1 MLTFGNEHRS
11 DTILFIANETGT
23 DSMRWYEGIK
33 IFYILS
39 GTAHIHVEK
48 NDHTLTAED
57 FLVVNAFELHS
68 ILLSENSE
76 ILEMCI
82 PLAIISRVFGSS
94 DPHAFDCDSSRCRP
108 EQEQYLA
115 TIRRIYADLF
125 RAVYKGHQDNTA
137 YIFSEVYA
145 LIDLLSRHFPRQHAI
160 HDPLLRKQN
169 ARQLQGILSYINENF
184 RSDLSIHAVAQAN
197 FITSNYLSRYF
208 HRMVGTT
215 FTDYLTSVRLSSAYG
230 ELVSTSK
237 TITRIALDNGF
248 RSTNAFIKY
257 FKNQY
262 GETPGKLRRDLEEN
276 PPAPAHPTDDARI
289 FQALLRHVSKDANAN
304 AVAPDI
310 TRLELSVNTIHRGK
324 PLSQTWKNLINI
336 GYAREGLQADVQEQ
350 LRRIQREIG
359 FRYVRFQGLL
369 DDDMLIYA
377 ENEHGEPELD
387 FTLVDLLFDFLLS
400 IGLKPYVELGFV
412 PSLLAYPQTRAFR
425 RSSYLCLPVDEEK
438 WFTLVKELIFHLE
451 ARYGSDQLQTWYF
464 TLMSIHCAVTDKQQT
479 VVDHAAYYALYR
491 RVYRFLKSRGAG
503 YRVSG
508 PGVYSN
514 AIEEDYLW
522 AFLKNCAADD
532 CLPDQFTL
540 LCFPYDPIHD
550 KDYFRTICAP
560 DLPYPDALSPD
571 EQYVS
576 HLTDTVQRKLRDAG
590 YAIPSLALIEWNS
603 TMWQRDL
610 CNDSCFKSA
619 YLIKNITENMDRI
632 WGMGYWT
639 ANEMLEET
647 ASSSLDFH
655 GGYGLFTSKG
665 IPKSAYL
672 ALCMLGRLG
681 DHLLYAGDSCVVT
694 RRGSEIQVLLHHY
707 CHYDELYRN
716 NYLLDPNAEH
726 CYERFVEKG
735 ELHVSLELTGLGT
748 GSRRIRRYRLGR
760 EYGSSFDQW
769 LSMGLPP
776 QLNREEVA
784 YLKAA
789 AQPAY
794 HVARMSV
801 QNTLTLSAQL
811 APHEVQLI
819 LISQ

>member
-262 GETPGKLRRDLEEN
+262 GETPGKLRR
-276 PPAPAHPTDDARI
+276 
-289 FQALLRHVSKDANAN
+289 
-304 AVAPDI
+304 
-310 TRLELSVNTIHRGK
+310 
-324 PLSQTWKNLINI
+324 
-336 GYAREGLQADVQEQ
+336 
-350 LRRIQREIG
+350 IQREIG

-438 WFTLVKELIFHLE
+438 WFMLVKELIFHLE

-464 TLMSIHCAVTDKQQT
+464 TLMSIHCAITDKQQT

>member
-304 AVAPDI
+304 SVAPDI

-438 WFTLVKELIFHLE
+438 WFMLVKELIFHLE

-464 TLMSIHCAVTDKQQT
+464 TLMSIHCAITDKQQT

-560 DLPYPDALSPD
+560 DLP
-571 EQYVS
+571 
-576 HLTDTVQRKLRDAG
+576 
-590 YAIPSLALIEWNS
+590 
-603 TMWQRDL
+603 
-610 CNDSCFKSA
+610 
-619 YLIKNITENMDRI
+619 
-632 WGMGYWT
+632 
-639 ANEMLEET
+639 
-647 ASSSLDFH
+647 
-655 GGYGLFTSKG
+655 
-665 IPKSAYL
+665 
-672 ALCMLGRLG
+672 
-681 DHLLYAGDSCVVT
+681 
-694 RRGSEIQVLLHHY
+694 
-707 CHYDELYRN
+707 
-716 NYLLDPNAEH
+716 
-726 CYERFVEKG
+726 
-735 ELHVSLELTGLGT
+735 
-748 GSRRIRRYRLGR
+748 
-760 EYGSSFDQW
+760 
-769 LSMGLPP
+769 
-776 QLNREEVA
+776 
-784 YLKAA
+784 
-789 AQPAY
+789 
-794 HVARMSV
+794 
-801 QNTLTLSAQL
+801 
-811 APHEVQLI
+811 
-819 LISQ
+819 

>member
-1 MLTFGNEHRS
+1 MLIFGNEHRNDS
-11 DTILFIANETGT
+11 VLFIVNEANT
-23 DSMRWYEGIK
+23 DSMRYEGIK

-39 GTAHIHVEK
+39 GTAHIYVEK
-48 NDHTLTAED
+48 SDHTLAAGD
-57 FLVVNAFELHS
+57 FLVINAFELHNVLPS
-68 ILLSENSE
+68 ESSDILD
-76 ILEMCI
+76 MRI
-82 PLAIISRVFGSS
+82 PLAIVSRVFGSS

-108 EQEQYLA
+108 EQEPHLA
-115 TIRRIYADLF
+115 MLRRIYADLF

-145 LIDLLSRHFPRQHAI
+145 LIDLLSRHFSRQRNAYN
-160 HDPLLRKQN
+160 PLLRKQN
-169 ARQLQGILSYINENF
+169 AQQLQNILSYINENF
-184 RSDLSIHAVAQAN
+184 RSDLSIHTVAQAN

-230 ELVSTSK
+230 ELVSTQK
-237 TITRIALDNGF
+237 TITQIALDNGF

-262 GETPGKLRRDLEEN
+262 GEMPGKLRRDLETR
-276 PPAPAHPTDDARI
+276 PPMPIHPTDDASI
-289 FQALLRHVSKDANAN
+289 FQSLLRHVSKGVDSNA
-304 AVAPDI
+304 ASPDI
-310 TRLELSVNTIHRGK
+310 TQLDLSIHTARRGK
-324 PLSQTWKNLINI
+324 PLTHCWKNLINI
-336 GYAREGLQADVQEQ
+336 GYAREGLQAGVQEQ

-369 DDDMLIYA
+369 DDDMLIYS
-377 ENEHGEPELD
+377 ENEQGTPELD
-387 FTLVDLLFDFLLS
+387 STLVDLLFDFLLS

-412 PSLLAYPQTRAFR
+412 PSLLAYPQARAFR
-425 RSSYLCLPVDEEK
+425 RSSYLCLPTDHNK
-438 WFTLVKELIFHLE
+438 WMTLVEELILHLE
-451 ARYGSDQLQTWYF
+451 ARYGMKELETWYF
-464 TLMSIHCAVTDKQQT
+464 TPMSIHCSIVDKQGM
-479 VVDHAAYYALYR
+479 AYDYPAYSALYQ
-491 RVYRFLKSRGAG
+491 RVYRFLKSRGTG

-514 AIEEDYLW
+514 AIEEEYLW
-522 AFLKNCAADD
+522 LFLNDCAVNH
-532 CLPDQFTL
+532 CMPDQFTL

-550 KDYFRTICAP
+550 KNYFRTICAP
-560 DLPYPDALSPD
+560 DLPYPDALSPN

-576 HLTDTVQRKLRDAG
+576 HLIATMQRKLEETG
-590 YAIPSLALIEWNS
+590 YAIPSFALIEWNS

-619 YLIKNITENMDRI
+619 YLIKNITENMDCI

-647 ASSSLDFH
+647 ASASLDFH

-672 ALCMLGRLG
+672 ALCLLNRLG
-681 DHLLYAGDSCVVT
+681 DCLLYSGNSCIVT
-694 RRGSEIQVLLHHY
+694 CHGSEIQILLYHY

-716 NYLLDPNAEH
+716 NYVLDPHAEH

-735 ELHVSLELTGLGT
+735 DLHVSLELTGLDSGP
-748 GSRRIRRYRLGR
+748 RRIRRYRLGR
-760 EYGSSFDQW
+760 EYGSAFDHW
-769 LSMGLPP
+769 ISMGLPP
-776 QLNREEVA
+776 QLDYDEVA

-794 HVARMSV
+794 HVSRTLV

-819 LISQ
+819 VINQ